1 MSFQLNMP
9 PSAVA
14 KLAKTEEALGEVTA
28 TDSGKKREDWKKL
41 KELEEARKAGTAPAM
56 KDEEGK

>member
-14 KLAKTEEALGEVTA
+14 KLAKSAEGQDDAENE
-28 TDSGKKREDWKKL
+28 GKKREDYKKL
-41 KELEEARKAGTAPAM
+41 KELEEARKAGTVPAM
-56 KDEEGK
+56 QDEEGK

>member
-1 MSFQLNMP
+1 MSFQLNLP

-14 KLAKTEEALGEVTA
+14 KLAKTE
-28 TDSGKKREDWKKL
+28 DDFPKKVSREEWRKQ

-56 KDEEGK
+56 VDEEGK